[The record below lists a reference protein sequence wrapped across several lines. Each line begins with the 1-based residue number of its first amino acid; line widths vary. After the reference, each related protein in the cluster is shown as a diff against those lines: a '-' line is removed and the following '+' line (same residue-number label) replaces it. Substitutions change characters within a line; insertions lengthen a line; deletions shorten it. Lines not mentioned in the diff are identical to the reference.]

1 MKERKHRKRTIKREK
16 LRRKREKRQEEE
28 EIIKERRRRKA
39 LHRHM
44 QHKQKLAKKIMS
56 SHWSTR
62 KMSEERKKDILKEVH
77 GETIEGSRLGSYSVT
92 GSEGAGRRPSTR
104 SSTSVWSLTSGGC
117 SSWYGG
123 SQIHHRAN
131 LCVYSEGNEGGKG
144 EDALSDD
151 ISVTNSGD
159 TAINME

>member
-16 LRRKREKRQEEE
+16 LRRKREKRLEE

-39 LHRHM
+39 LMRHM
-44 QHKQKLAKKIMS
+44 KHKQKLAKKIMS

-62 KMSEERKKDILKEVH
+62 KMSEERKKEILKEVH
-77 GETIEGSRLGSYSVT
+77 GESFEGSNLGSCSKM
-92 GSEGAGRRPSTR
+92 GSEGERRPSTR
-104 SSTSVWSLTSGGC
+104 SSTSVWSSTSGGG

-123 SQIHHRAN
+123 SQIHHRAS
-131 LCVYSEGNEGGKG
+131 LCVYSEGDEGGEG
-144 EDALSDD
+144 EDLSDD
-151 ISVTNSGD
+151 TSVTSSGD

>member
-16 LRRKREKRQEEE
+16 LRRKREKRIEEE

-39 LHRHM
+39 LVRHRE
-44 QHKQKLAKKIMS
+44 HKQKLAKKIMS

-62 KMSEERKKDILKEVH
+62 KMSEERKKEILKEVH
-77 GETIEGSRLGSYSVT
+77 GESFEGSNLGSCSKM
-92 GSEGAGRRPSTR
+92 GSEGERRPSTR
-104 SSTSVWSLTSGGC
+104 SSTSVWSSTSGGG

-123 SQIHHRAN
+123 SQIHHRAS
-131 LCVYSEGNEGGKG
+131 LCVYSEGDEGGKG